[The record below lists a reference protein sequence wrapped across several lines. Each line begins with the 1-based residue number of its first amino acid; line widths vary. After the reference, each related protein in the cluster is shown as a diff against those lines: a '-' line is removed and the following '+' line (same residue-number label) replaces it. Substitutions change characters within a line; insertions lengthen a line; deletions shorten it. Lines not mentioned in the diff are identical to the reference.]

1 MSAYSNN
8 LWAEEMSINLDDLE
22 RERPIHPD
30 QIRLQRKYS
39 RQAEEYWARERYLA
53 RIETHIPEEVHTL
66 PVVKKSAPK
75 RTKVGRYE
83 FTDQQLQIAMRSLD
97 ANDTLRKVRV

>member
-1 MSAYSNN
+1 MSKYSDN
-8 LWAEEMSINLDDLE
+8 LWADEMAIDLGE
-22 RERPIHPD
+22 LEHERPTHPD
-30 QIRLQRKYS
+30 QLRLARKIS
-39 RQAEEYWARERYLA
+39 KQAEEYWARERCLA
-53 RIETHIPEEVHTL
+53 RIETHIPEEVHTP

-97 ANDTLRKVRV
+97 ANDTLREVRV

>member
-1 MSAYSNN
+1 MIVYSNN
-8 LWAEEMSINLDDLE
+8 LWAEEMSINLEDLE

-30 QIRLQRKYS
+30 QIRLHRKYS
-39 RQAEEYWARERYLA
+39 LQAEEYWARERYLA
-53 RIETHIPEEVHTL
+53 RIETHIPEEVHTP

-83 FTDQQLQIAMRSLD
+83 FTDQQLEIARRSLGAGD
-97 ANDTLRKVRV
+97 SV